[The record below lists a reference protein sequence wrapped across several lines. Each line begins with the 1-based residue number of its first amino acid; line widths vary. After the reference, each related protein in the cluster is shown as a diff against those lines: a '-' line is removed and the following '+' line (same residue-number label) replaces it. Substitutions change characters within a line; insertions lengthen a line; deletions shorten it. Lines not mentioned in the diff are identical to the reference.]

1 MPEPPGL
8 SELALFILAFRAQ
21 GFESGAYDDMTGGAY
36 AGLFAGA
43 LQRHAPRSPA

>member
-8 SELALFILAFRAQ
+8 SELALFVLAFRAQ

-36 AGLFAGA
+36 AGLFAHV
-43 LQRHAPRSPA
+43 L